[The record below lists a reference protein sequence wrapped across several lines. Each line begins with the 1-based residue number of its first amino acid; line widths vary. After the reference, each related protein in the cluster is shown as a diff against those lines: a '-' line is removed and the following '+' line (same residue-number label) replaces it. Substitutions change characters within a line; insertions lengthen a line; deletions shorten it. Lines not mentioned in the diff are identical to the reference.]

1 MAAGLVARVVS
12 ACAPS
17 EGDSS
22 ILPGMHDSEIY
33 RIADDFVERY
43 AALDPIAATGMG
55 VPGHEERLTDA
66 SPEGIAER
74 DALYR
79 EVAARLAAAPVAD
92 ESDRIA
98 RDVMQE
104 VIDLRL
110 ARSAA
115 GDPLRELSIISRA
128 GPSGV
133 RMVFDLMPRATEEDW
148 RRIAVR
154 LATAPAAVAQ
164 FQRTLDEGIR
174 RGLTAARRQVVANI
188 GMVEAWS
195 GAAGGDSFFDG
206 LVKGFS
212 GSAALRTDLE
222 RAAASANAAYATYGT
237 YLKERYADVATEV
250 DAVGAERYTLSSRA
264 FNGITLDLDDTYQW
278 GWDELYRVEREMR
291 ETCARI
297 LSGASVPETIAFLEA
312 DPARSIDGVEPF
324 RLWMQELQDRTIAE
338 MDGVH
343 FDIPGP
349 LRKIEA
355 MIAPPGGALAMYY
368 TGPSE
373 DFSRPGRTWYPT
385 GGKTRFPL
393 WGEVSIAYHEGVPG
407 HHFQVATTKY
417 LAERLSRF
425 QRMMAGNAGY
435 NEGWALYAERLMG
448 ELGYLENPD
457 YYLGMLRAQ
466 ALRSVRVIV
475 DIGMHLQ
482 LAIPAT
488 ERFHPGETWN
498 AALGDAFARERACF
512 PENFMASEVTR
523 YLGTPGQAI
532 SYKVGERAWLE
543 AREASRAKQGAAFDL
558 KAWHKAALELG
569 PMGLEQMQREMVR
582 L

>member
-1 MAAGLVARVVS
+1 MEHSPVYQL
-12 ACAPS
+12 
-17 EGDSS
+17 
-22 ILPGMHDSEIY
+22 
-33 RIADDFVERY
+33 ADEFVTRY

-55 VPGHEERLTDA
+55 VPGHEDRLTDF

-74 DALYR
+74 DGLYR
-79 EVAARLAAAPVAD
+79 EISARLAPAPVTS
-92 ESDRIA
+92 ERDRIA
-98 RDVMQE
+98 RDAMQD

-115 GDPLRELSIISRA
+115 GDPFRELSIISRA

-148 RRIAVR
+148 QRIGAR
-154 LATAPAAVAQ
+154 LAGAPFAVAQ

-188 GMVEAWS
+188 GMVETWS
-195 GAAGGDSFFDG
+195 GAAGGESFFDR
-206 LVKGFS
+206 LVAGYT
-212 GSAALRTDLE
+212 GNEALRADLQ
-222 RAAASANAAYATYGT
+222 RAATAANASYAGYAT
-237 YLKERYADVATEV
+237 YLKERYADVASEV
-250 DAVGAERYTLSSRA
+250 DGVGRERYALSSRA
-264 FNGITLDLDDTYQW
+264 FNGIDLDLEETYQW
-278 GWDELYRVEREMR
+278 GWEELYRVEREMR

-297 LSGASVPETIAFLEA
+297 LPAASVPETIAHLEA
-312 DPARSIDGVEPF
+312 DPAKAIEGVEAF
-324 RLWMQELQDRTIAE
+324 REWMQDLQDRTIAE

-349 LRKIEA
+349 IKKIEA

-417 LAERLSRF
+417 LAAQLSRF
-425 QRMMAGNAGY
+425 QRLMGGNSGY
-435 NEGWALYAERLMG
+435 SEGWALYAEKLMG
-448 ELGYLENPD
+448 ELGYLEIPD

-466 ALRSVRVIV
+466 AMRSVRVIV

-482 LAIPAT
+482 LQLPVS

-498 AALGDAFARERACF
+498 AELGDAFARERACF
-512 PENFMASEVTR
+512 PADFMASEVTR

-532 SYKVGERAWLE
+532 SYKVGERCWLE
-543 AREASRAKQGAAFDL
+543 AREASKRRHGVTFDL

-569 PMGLEQMQREMVR
+569 PMGLEQMQREMAR